1 MYSLYFVGS
10 LGESVQYYSYRL
22 IILIYLY
29 KFVNRFIIRK
39 G

>member
-1 MYSLYFVGS
+1 MYPLYFVVS
-10 LGESVQYYSYRL
+10 LGESVQYYSDGL

-29 KFVNRFIIRK
+29 KFVNRFIIKK